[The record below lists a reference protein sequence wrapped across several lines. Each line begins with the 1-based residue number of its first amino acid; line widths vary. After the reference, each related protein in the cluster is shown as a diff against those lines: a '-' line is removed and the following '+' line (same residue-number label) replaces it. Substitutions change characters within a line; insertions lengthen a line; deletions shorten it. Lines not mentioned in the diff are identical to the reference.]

1 MSLARSAAAL
11 ALGLLASSLEPCAA
25 RAGDSVDALVPT
37 SERAALPPSSRDYE
51 STDLLETQR
60 LAIAA
65 LQDLGFALESA
76 DAETGT
82 LTASRLDAYALRV
95 TVTLTAANESTVT
108 ASVAADYAGNPV
120 SDARPAEAFFT
131 ALAAQLAP
139 PPAID

>member
-1 MSLARSAAAL
+1 MRLVRFTAAL
-11 ALGLLASSLEPCAA
+11 ALVLLASSLTPRAAGAAEP
-25 RAGDSVDALVPT
+25 VDARVRTREP
-37 SERAALPPSSRDYE
+37 AALPLPSRDYA
-51 STDLLETQR
+51 SADLLAAQR

-82 LTASRLDAYALRV
+82 LTASRLDSFALRL
-95 TVTLTAANESTVT
+95 TITLTAANESTVT
-108 ASVAADYAGNPV
+108 ASVAADYAGNPI

-139 PPAID
+139 LPAID